1 MTNEL
6 IVASQVTQVTVY
18 PDRARVTRQGT
29 EEVTT
34 ETQKIILDELPTTLL
49 PDSVRVSGRG
59 TARVRIQGVDTQ
71 WHYYTETPTTRVREL
86 EQEIQK
92 LEDESRGLNDR
103 KAALAARMKYLDGL
117 ASATLEYAKGLSRGR
132 TTISDQAQLVTFL
145 AEQDTAIRTELRG
158 LDMAQRDL
166 NKQLEKLRNEL
177 KQVQNARPRQR
188 YRATIEVVVTEP
200 GSFTLELSYVVQ
212 NAGWQPLYDLR
223 WSENNGT
230 RKLSLTYLA
239 QITQSSGEDWPGI
252 QLAVSTARPAL
263 NQQMPELHPWYIN
276 VYTPPVPRQQAKT
289 MMARSAGMVMP
300 AAAPAPA
307 EQAELADALAFGMQS
322 MAPPVVEAEIA
333 TAEVETSGVAVTFKI
348 SGATDIPN
356 DGAPHKTTIQT
367 FDLEPKVD
375 YLAVPKHTDAVFRRL
390 TVTNTTAAPFLA
402 GPGNLFVGEEFIGTT
417 HLDYAPSGEK
427 MELLFGVE
435 ERITV
440 NRELV
445 RREVDKTFLR
455 DNRQLRYGYKIEVQN
470 LLGAAATV
478 EVHDHIPV
486 SRHEQI
492 KVKLEQ
498 ATPEPAEKSDLNLLE
513 WQVNLP
519 PSGKVVV
526 QYVYL
531 VEHPRSLQV
540 VGLID

>member
-1 MTNEL
+1 MSNEL

-29 EEVTT
+29 GDVTV
-34 ETQKIILDELPTTLL
+34 ETQRIILDELPTTLL

-59 TARVRIQGVDTQ
+59 TARVRIQGVDTK
-71 WHYYTETPTTRVREL
+71 WHYYTETPTTGVREL

-92 LEDESRGLNDR
+92 LEDENRGVADR
-103 KAALAARMKYLDGL
+103 KVALAARMKYLDGL
-117 ASATLEYAKGLSRGR
+117 ASATLEFAKGLSRGR
-132 TTISDQAQLVTFL
+132 TTIADQTQLVTFL
-145 AEQDTAIRTELRG
+145 SEQDTAIRAELRT
-158 LDMAQRDL
+158 LDLAQRDL

-177 KQVQNARPRQR
+177 KQMQNARPRQR
-188 YRATIEVVVTEP
+188 YRATVEVVVTEP
-200 GSFTLELSYVVQ
+200 GSFTIELSYVVQ

-223 WSENNGT
+223 WSETNGS
-230 RKLSLTYLA
+230 RKLNLTYLA
-239 QITQSSGEDWPGI
+239 QITQNSGEDWPAI
-252 QLAVSTARPAL
+252 QLAVSTARPSL

-276 VYTPPVPRQQAKT
+276 VFVPHPPGQAK
-289 MMARSAGMVMP
+289 MMVSRAAGVP
-300 AAAPAPA
+300 APAPA
-307 EQAELADALAFGMQS
+307 MREEAADTFSMQALA
-322 MAPPVVEAEIA
+322 APAVAEAEIA
-333 TAEVETSGVAVTFKI
+333 TATVENSGVAVTFKI
-348 SGATDIPN
+348 GGSTDIPN

-367 FDLEPKVD
+367 FELDPKVD

-390 TVTNTTAAPFLA
+390 TVTNTTSAPFLA

-417 HLDYAPSGEK
+417 QLEYAPSGEK

-440 NRELV
+440 SRELA

-470 LLGAAATV
+470 LLNAAATV
-478 EVHDHIPV
+478 EIHDHIPV

-513 WQVNLP
+513 WQMNLP
-519 PSGKVVV
+519 PAGKGTI

>member
-1 MTNEL
+1 MSIEL

-29 EEVTT
+29 DEVTA

-59 TARVRIQGVDTQ
+59 TARVRIQGVDTK

-86 EQEIQK
+86 EQEIQR
-92 LEDESRGLNDR
+92 LEDENRGIADR
-103 KAALAARMKYLDGL
+103 KAGLLARMKYLDGL
-117 ASATLEYAKGLSRGR
+117 ASATLEFAKGLSRGR
-132 TTISDQAQLVTFL
+132 TTIEDQTQLVTFL
-145 AEQDTAIRTELRG
+145 AEQDTAIRTEIRG
-158 LDMAQRDL
+158 LDVTQRDL
-166 NKQLEKLRNEL
+166 NKQLDKLRNEL

-200 GSFTLELSYVVQ
+200 GNFTIELSYVVQ

-223 WSENNGT
+223 WLENNGG
-230 RKLSLTYLA
+230 RKLNLTYLA
-239 QITQSSGEDWPGI
+239 QITQSTGEDWPGVA
-252 QLAVSTARPAL
+252 LAVSTARPAL
-263 NQQMPELHPWYIN
+263 NQQLPELNPWYIN
-276 VYTPPVPRQQAKT
+276 VFVPHPPPQAKR
-289 MMARSAGMVMP
+289 MMARSAGAPMP
-300 AAAPAPA
+300 AAAPPADEMVEAAFAMQTMAAPV
-307 EQAELADALAFGMQS
+307 M
-322 MAPPVVEAEIA
+322 EAEIA

-348 SGATDIPN
+348 GGSTDIPS

-367 FDLEPKVD
+367 FELDPKVD
-375 YLAVPKHTDAVFRRL
+375 YLSIPKHTDAVFRRL

-417 HLDYAPSGEK
+417 HLEYAPSGEK

-435 ERITV
+435 ERVTV
-440 NRELV
+440 SRELIK
-445 RREVDKTFLR
+445 RDVDKTFLR

-470 LLGAAATV
+470 LLNAAATI
-478 EVHDHIPV
+478 EIHDHIPV

-498 ATPEPAEKSDLNLLE
+498 TTPEPSERSDLNLLE
-513 WQVNLP
+513 WQLTLQ
-519 PSGKVVV
+519 PSAKGVV
-526 QYVYL
+526 QYSYL

-540 VGLID
+540 VGLLD

>member
-1 MTNEL
+1 MSIEL

-29 EEVTT
+29 DEVTA

-59 TARVRIQGVDTQ
+59 TARVRIQGVDTK

-86 EQEIQK
+86 EQEIQR
-92 LEDESRGLNDR
+92 LEDENRGIADR
-103 KAALAARMKYLDGL
+103 KAGLLARMKYLDGL
-117 ASATLEYAKGLSRGR
+117 ASATLEFAKGLSRGR
-132 TTISDQAQLVTFL
+132 TTIEDQTQLVTFL
-145 AEQDTAIRTELRG
+145 AEQDTAIRTEIRG
-158 LDMAQRDL
+158 LDVTQRDL
-166 NKQLEKLRNEL
+166 NKQLDKLRNEL

-200 GSFTLELSYVVQ
+200 GNFTIELSYVVQ

-223 WSENNGT
+223 WLENNGG
-230 RKLSLTYLA
+230 RKLNLTYLA
-239 QITQSSGEDWPGI
+239 QITQSTGEDWPGVA
-252 QLAVSTARPAL
+252 LAVSTARPAL
-263 NQQMPELHPWYIN
+263 NQQLPELNPWYIN
-276 VYTPPVPRQQAKT
+276 VFVPHPPPQAKR
-289 MMARSAGMVMP
+289 MMARSAGAPMP
-300 AAAPAPA
+300 AAAPPADEMVEAAFAMQTMAAPV
-307 EQAELADALAFGMQS
+307 M
-322 MAPPVVEAEIA
+322 EAEIA

-348 SGATDIPN
+348 GGSTDIPS

-367 FDLEPKVD
+367 FELDPKVD
-375 YLAVPKHTDAVFRRL
+375 YLSIPKHTDAVFRRL

-417 HLDYAPSGEK
+417 HLEYAPSGEK

-435 ERITV
+435 ERVTV
-440 NRELV
+440 SRELIK
-445 RREVDKTFLR
+445 RDVDKTFLR

-470 LLGAAATV
+470 LLNAAATI
-478 EVHDHIPV
+478 EIHDHIPV

-498 ATPEPAEKSDLNLLE
+498 TTPEPSERSDLNLLE
-513 WQVNLP
+513 WQLTLQ
-519 PSGKVVV
+519 PSAKGVV
-526 QYVYL
+526 QYSYL
-531 VEHPRSLQV
+531 VEHPRSLLV
-540 VGLID
+540 VGLLD